1 MVFRQLVVS
10 CGLLTLAACPPKG
23 GPTGGGGPTPP
34 GIGCP
39 DAANVFV
46 ASYLTAEEGQKGH
59 TGWVLPLHD
68 QVVATLESEDYK
80 TLDAAAASAAGV
92 PAPPQNLWLLDPRGQ
107 PCKLTIG
114 NYYAVG
120 IDAPEK
126 NITYGVE
133 LTGCQPPPDPANA
146 SAIAVVS
153 SDTPNE
159 CQVIGPRGVSQR
171 LGEYDKAGKWQK
183 PAKETPIPQNL
194 AALVPDKECA
204 APTCEKLWSFA
215 QVDVGGQPVA
225 WAGAVNWLQVSEE
238 CEWKGERYSGF
249 FIVGPDGAPMKIT
262 EGQEHPLALTAVLA
276 DKTGA
281 KVLIAEGPGEYTTYG
296 LGGGR
301 AQVGRHL
308 VWLRPHPDSFEALDH
323 LGPVCPE
330 EPPPGAP
337 PPATP

>member
-1 MVFRQLVVS
+1 MRFALFA
-10 CGLLTLAACPPKG
+10 LPLLAACPPKN
-23 GPTGGGGPTPP
+23 PATGGGPTPP

-39 DAANVFV
+39 DANNVFV
-46 ASYLTAEEGQKGH
+46 VSYLTPEEDGKGH

-68 QVVATLESEDYK
+68 QVVPNLESEDYK
-80 TLDAAAASAAGV
+80 AIDPGAASAAGV
-92 PAPPQNLWLLDPRGQ
+92 PVPPPNVWLLQPGGQ
-107 PCKLTIG
+107 PCKATIG
-114 NYYAVG
+114 SFYAVG

-126 NITYGVE
+126 NVTYGVE
-133 LTGCQPPPDPANA
+133 LTGCQAPQDPANA

-153 SDTPNE
+153 SDNPNE

-171 LGEYDKAGKWQK
+171 LGEYDKAGKWSK
-183 PAKETPIPQNL
+183 PTKETPIPANL
-194 AALVPDKECA
+194 AALIPQKDCA
-204 APTCEKLWSFA
+204 APGCEKLWSFA

-225 WAGAVNWLQVSEE
+225 WAGAVNWLQASEE

-249 FIVGPDGAPMKIT
+249 FVVGPDGAPVKVT

-281 KVLIAEGPGEYTTYG
+281 KVLVAEGPGEYSTYA
-296 LGGGR
+296 LGGGK

-323 LGPVCPE
+323 LGPTCPE
-330 EPPPGAP
+330 EPQQPAAP
-337 PPATP
+337 TP